1 MVINFDQCDKSVWFF
16 DQFILAVNR
25 SRQEVV
31 LASQNA
37 YLIKVSCVKSWMDM
51 MHYLLPGQEPGFEE
65 NSEVYNVTSL
75 KWIKRVLTS
84 EVYNRRYN
92 FNNLFCSKKM
102 YCGRDHQSWLRSCGS
117 SLLEVLGTHAV
128 CWWLHVAV
136 MRRTDNSAKDV
147 YIPPSDS
154 VPSSGHI

>member
-1 MVINFDQCDKSVWFF
+1 MYRSLFQANFHLNIVGILFYLLSWRKFCRQWWLLTLISVINQSGFSINSYW
-16 DQFILAVNR
+16 LLNR

-84 EVYNRRYN
+84 EVCNRRYN
-92 FNNLFCSKKM
+92 FNNLF
-102 YCGRDHQSWLRSCGS
+102 YNEIRF
-117 SLLEVLGTHAV
+117 
-128 CWWLHVAV
+128 
-136 MRRTDNSAKDV
+136 
-147 YIPPSDS
+147 
-154 VPSSGHI
+154 